1 MHHCFDYRHECC
13 SRCEK
18 GTGDRNC
25 GITSD
30 LERAV
35 NEFRGGGARLK
46 PAAWLAELVFRLC
59 VCVCVCAVCLQSAL
73 LQRYD
78 VLSCLQPV
86 YIARAQLQTDAG
98 FLVYFLEKSRKV
110 DDLVEV
116 LLHVADS
123 AVSFQLLFVCVIGFR
138 GSDCTCRT

>member
-1 MHHCFDYRHECC
+1 LHHCFDYRHECC

-18 GTGDRNC
+18 GTSDRNC

-35 NEFRGGGARLK
+35 NEFRGGGAGLK

-59 VCVCVCAVCLQSAL
+59 VRVRCVSAVCTATAIRRSIMFAARLHCVSTAAD
-73 LQRYD
+73 RRR
-78 VLSCLQPV
+78 LSRV
-86 YIARAQLQTDAG
+86 FSREIAKGRRSG
-98 FLVYFLEKSRKV
+98 
-110 DDLVEV
+110 EV

-123 AVSFQLLFVCVIGFR
+123 AVSFQQLFVCVIGFR